1 MTLWSGRRTCRRWH
15 SQCTNSREGKAPWR
29 PPRIYSPK
37 LSISPKRQT
46 DCTRLWDNS
55 VIRYVAADQ
64 YAVVDRKRDDTRFFN
79 WTDVDISI
87 YHPYF
92 YDHSFTIVYYTD
104 SILDLIPRFLILAIL
119 KIFLLIHYA
128 IEFHFFVSRN
138 VEAASSLYLK
148 KIYSQF
154 NSLYHYQVFISRCQ

>member
-1 MTLWSGRRTCRRWH
+1 M
-15 SQCTNSREGKAPWR
+15 
-29 PPRIYSPK
+29 
-37 LSISPKRQT
+37 
-46 DCTRLWDNS
+46 
-55 VIRYVAADQ
+55 AAGQHAD
-64 YAVVDRKRDDTRFFN
+64 VDRKRDDTCFFN

-119 KIFLLIHYA
+119 EIFLHYA

-138 VEAASSLYLK
+138 VEAASSLHKEFIHIL
-148 KIYSQF
+148 IYAIIIKYSLVDANN
-154 NSLYHYQVFISRCQ
+154 NS